1 MADGTKVGGIYYTVD
16 ADTAPLVNSSE
27 KVHKALDETEKGFK
41 KVDGAADKA
50 NTKLRET
57 AKAAKEASAGVNSA
71 ANSMQALYKIAA
83 AYVTLGTLK
92 ALAAMAD
99 LYGQNAD
106 RIKNATAS
114 AEEYA
119 MVQERLLKTAN
130 GTYRALSEAQ
140 EVYLATSDV
149 LKDLGYNTSQVLDI
163 TDSFSYALVRDAA
176 RADQAT
182 NAMDAYAKAL
192 QKGRVEGDA
201 WASIMAATPSIV
213 TGIAEATGK
222 TAQEIRKLGVEGK
235 LSVEALN
242 EGLLR
247 SLETNKKAADDM
259 SVSTQDAVT
268 AMRNSLTVFIG
279 KVDEASGASGTF
291 AETVG
296 EFSKIL
302 QDPKTIEA
310 AAGFAEG
317 IVKWFN
323 WLIKG
328 AQKTHDAIKQMAENI
343 ASALHGV
350 ASDDIKRLER
360 QLKDLEAQKE
370 VLEMPVVGAFP
381 RLVVDQDR
389 LQAEIDRVKSQIAD
403 YYKWQEEQAKNK
415 PPAIPAPAA
424 SAPRPLVSA
433 EAPGRA
439 SGGRGG
445 KSDAQREI
453 EAQAKAAARYLES
466 LREQVDAVRNL
477 TVAERLEYDLRQ
489 KKIVLSEKE
498 IALARAYA
506 ATIDYQHNVD
516 VISELAL
523 ETSKAAMSSRQLAE
537 YNALSKLNPA
547 ATPEQVETVR
557 QMANELWRMQEAKSK
572 IGEQDIR
579 SYVLGGT
586 DPLSGGMF
594 DNQDK
599 RYADEIAKEQERYAA
614 ELERLREFME
624 LRGATQQEYYAVYEE
639 AAQRHAERMQQI
651 EDARMSLQLRNY
663 STAFGAM
670 ADIMKT
676 AQGEQSGIYKAMFA
690 ASKAFAVADATINAY
705 NAISKAW
712 ASAPFPAN
720 LAAVAATAPQVMS
733 VVSAISSAN
742 ISGGRQ
748 YGGTVSA
755 GNMYRINETGAPEI
769 FNAANGRQYMLPN
782 TRGEVVSN
790 ADATSDGKSG
800 GVNVTVNIIEDSSR
814 AGSVERTEDRQET
827 IIDVFVANIMSDGPA
842 HQALQSKYGLATV
855 GR

>member
-1 MADGTKVGGIYYTVD
+1 MAEGAKVGGIYYSVD
-16 ADTAPLVNSSE
+16 ADTAPLVGSTE
-27 KVHKALDETEKGFK
+27 KLDKALDGASKGFK
-41 KVDGAADKA
+41 KTDDAAGKMS
-50 NTKLRET
+50 TSMRET
-57 AKAAKEASAGVNSA
+57 AKAAKAASASTKSA
-71 ANSMQALYKIAA
+71 ADSMQALYKIAA

-92 ALAAMAD
+92 AMAD
-99 LYGQNAD
+99 MADAYGQYAS
-106 RIKNATAS
+106 RIRNATAS
-114 AEEYA
+114 AEEYNL
-119 MVQERLLKTAN
+119 VQERLLKTAN

-140 EVYLATSDV
+140 EVFLATSDV
-149 LKDLGYNTSQVLDI
+149 LKELGYNTAQVLDI

-182 NAMDAYAKAL
+182 RAMDAYSKAL
-192 QKGRVEGDA
+192 QKGRIEGDA

-213 TGIAEATGK
+213 AGIAEATGK

-259 SVSTQDAVT
+259 STSTQDAGI

-279 KVDEASGASGTF
+279 KVDEAAGASSTF
-291 AETVG
+291 ADTVG
-296 EFSKIL
+296 ESSKNL

-310 AAGFAEG
+310 AAGFAEV

-328 AQKTHDAIKQMAENI
+328 AQKTHDFVKWMAEGI
-343 ASALHGV
+343 AATLHGA
-350 ASDDIKRLER
+350 ASDDI
-360 QLKDLEAQKE
+360 
-370 VLEMPVVGAFP
+370 V
-381 RLVVDQDR
+381 R
-389 LQAEIDRVKSQIAD
+389 LQQELENFQKARNRSGVARLFDGYTDAELDAEIEKRKRQIAD
-403 YYKWQEEQAKNK
+403 YYRWQEEQSKKRPA
-415 PPAIPAPAA
+415 AIPAPAA
-424 SAPRPLVSA
+424 SGPRPLVSA
-433 EAPGRA
+433 TGPDKGSSGRL
-439 SGGRGG
+439 G
-445 KSDAQREI
+445 KTDAEREM
-453 EAQAKAAARYLES
+453 EAQARAAASYLAA
-466 LREQVDAVRNL
+466 LREQASAVRDL
-477 TVAERLEYDLRQ
+477 TAAERIEYDVRE

-498 IALARAYA
+498 LALAKAYA
-506 ATIDYQHNVD
+506 ATIDYQANLD

-523 ETSKAAMSSRQLAE
+523 ETEKAAMSSRQLAE
-537 YNALSKLNPA
+537 YNAISKLNPA

-572 IGEQDIR
+572 IGEQSAR

-586 DPLSGGMF
+586 DPLSSGMF

-599 RYADEIAKEQERYAA
+599 RYADEVAKEQERYAA

-624 LRGATQQEYYAVYEE
+624 LKGLTQQEYYAIYEE

-733 VVSAISSAN
+733 VVSAISGAS

-748 YGGTVSA
+748 YGGAVSA
-755 GNMYRINETGAPEI
+755 GNLYRINETGAPEV

-782 TRGEVVSN
+782 QRGEEVSN
-790 ADATSDGKSG
+790 ADATG
-800 GVNVTVNIIEDSSR
+800 GAGGAAPNVTINIIEDASK
-814 AGSVERTEDRQET
+814 AGSVQRGGTDT
-827 IIDVFVANIMSDGPA
+827 DMMIDVFVSNIMSDGPA
-842 HQALQSKYGLATV
+842 EQALQSKFGLATV

>member
-1 MADGTKVGGIYYTVD
+1 MAEGTKVGGIFYSVD
-16 ADTAPLVNSSE
+16 ADTAPLVSSTE
-27 KVHKALDETEKGFK
+27 KLDKALDGASKSFK
-41 KVDGAADKA
+41 KTDDAAGKM
-50 NTKLRET
+50 NTRMRET
-57 AKAAKEASAGVNSA
+57 AKAAKEASTNTKSA
-71 ANSMQALYKIAA
+71 ADSMQSLYKIAA

-92 ALAAMAD
+92 AMAD
-99 LYGQNAD
+99 MADAYGQNAS
-106 RIKNATAS
+106 RIKNATTS
-114 AEEYA
+114 TEEYNL
-119 MVQERLLKTAN
+119 VQERLLKTAN
-130 GTYRALSEAQ
+130 ATYRALGEAQ

-182 NAMDAYAKAL
+182 SAMDAYSKAL
-192 QKGRVEGDA
+192 QKGRIEGDA

-213 TGIAEATGK
+213 NGIAEATGK

-247 SLETNKKAADDM
+247 SLGDNEKAAAAM
-259 SVSTQDAVT
+259 STSTADAVT
-268 AMRNSLTVFIG
+268 AMKNSLQVFIG

-296 EFSKIL
+296 EFSKLL

-323 WLIKG
+323 WIIEG
-328 AQKTHDAIKQMAENI
+328 AQKTHDFVKWMAEGI
-343 ASALHGV
+343 AATLHGA
-350 ASDDIKRLER
+350 ASDDIVRLE
-360 QLKDLEAQKE
+360 QELGNFQKARNRSG
-370 VLEMPVVGAFP
+370 LA
-381 RLVVDQDR
+381 RLFDGYTD
-389 LQAEIDRVKSQIAD
+389 AELDSEIAKRKGQIAD
-403 YYKWQEEQAKNK
+403 YYKWQDEQARLNK
-415 PPAIPAPAA
+415 PPATTPAPA
-424 SAPRPLVSA
+424 SAPRPTVSA
-433 EAPGRA
+433 VGPGN
-439 SGGRGG
+439 GKPVGRRG
-445 KSDAQREI
+445 KTDAEREM
-453 EAQAKAAARYLES
+453 EAQARAAASYLTA
-466 LREQVDAVRNL
+466 LRDQASAVRDL
-477 TVAERLEYDLRQ
+477 TAAERIEYDVRE

-498 IALARAYA
+498 LALAKAYA
-506 ATIDYQHNVD
+506 ATIDYQHNLD

-523 ETSKAAMSSRQLAE
+523 ETEKAAMSSRQLAE

-572 IGEQDIR
+572 IGEQNAR
-579 SYVLGGT
+579 EYVFGGT
-586 DPLSGGMF
+586 DPLSGGEF

-599 RYADEIAKEQERYAA
+599 RYADEVAKEQERYAA

-624 LRGATQQEYYAVYEE
+624 LKGLTQQEYYALYEE
-639 AAQRHAERMQQI
+639 GAQRHAERLQQI

-720 LAAVAATAPQVMS
+720 LAAVAATVPQVMS
-733 VVSAISSAN
+733 VVSAISGAS

-748 YGGTVSA
+748 YGGSVSA
-755 GNMYRINETGAPEI
+755 GNMYRINETGAPEV

-782 TRGEVVSN
+782 QRGEVVSN
-790 ADATSDGKSG
+790 ADATG
-800 GVNVTVNIIEDSSR
+800 GAGGTAPNVTVNIIEDASK
-814 AGSVERTEDRQET
+814 AGSVQQGGTDTDMMIE
-827 IIDVFVANIMSDGPA
+827 VFVSNIMSDGPA
-842 HQALQSKYGLATV
+842 AQALQSKFGLATV